1 MKILV
6 VNGPNLN
13 MLGVREPAHYGTQTL
28 PEIEAA
34 LRAQADEM
42 GVELG
47 FVQSNIE
54 GELVTL
60 IQQALGVYDG
70 IILNAG
76 AYTHTS
82 IAIRDA
88 VAAVKLPTVEV
99 HLSNV
104 FGREEFRHHSH
115 LSAVCVGCICGFG
128 TDSYKLALI
137 GLADKL
143 K

>member
-47 FVQSNIE
+47 FAQSNIE

-88 VAAVKLPTVEV
+88 VAAVKLPTGEV

-128 TDSYKLALI
+128 ADSYKLALI

>member
-34 LRAQADEM
+34 LRAQADDM

-104 FGREEFRHHSH
+104 FGRE
-115 LSAVCVGCICGFG
+115 
-128 TDSYKLALI
+128 
-137 GLADKL
+137 
-143 K
+143 